1 MCSMTADDAATPRT
15 AFHFWLEE
23 ADCIH
28 ALQSAPAHK
37 LPALYLLDSIV
48 KNIGLPYTA
57 LFASGLPQ
65 VTRFPG

>member
-1 MCSMTADDAATPRT
+1 MVV
-15 AFHFWLEE
+15 
-23 ADCIH
+23 
-28 ALQSAPAHK
+28 LQSAPAHK

-65 VTRFPG
+65 VTRFPGYHAQHLPVLCLGAIAA